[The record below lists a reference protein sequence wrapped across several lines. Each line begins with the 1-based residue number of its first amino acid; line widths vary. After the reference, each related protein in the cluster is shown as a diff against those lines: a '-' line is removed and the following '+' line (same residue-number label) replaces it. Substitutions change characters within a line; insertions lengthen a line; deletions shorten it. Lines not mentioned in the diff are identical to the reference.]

1 MSLKQAKRIAKL
13 LDGQF
18 EIFGFKF
25 GIDPLLGLVP
35 GMGEIISFLLAI
47 YVIKAGYEVNLPQT
61 KINQMFVNVVL
72 DLLIGAVPLLGDV
85 ADFWFKAS
93 DKNIKIIEDYLKTK
107 ESKVEEGEI
116 IP

>member
-1 MSLKQAKRIAKL
+1 
-13 LDGQF
+13 
-18 EIFGFKF
+18 
-25 GIDPLLGLVP
+25 
-35 GMGEIISFLLAI
+35 
-47 YVIKAGYEVNLPQT
+47 
-61 KINQMFVNVVL
+61 
-72 DLLIGAVPLLGDV
+72 LIGAVPLLGDV